1 MKIRLF
7 STLLLIIINQLLR
20 RGMQINMSAG
30 LLDYVTYKYV
40 VLKDRRLGVAY
51 YVLAVAILIFT
62 VTEVF
67 VRKGYLEVIT
77 MGQLDA
83 ISNQYSTSISFQI
96 DSNPQGVV
104 RAVVSEE
111 LSNEYRN
118 NSKPDY
124 CDLNISCQYYDPL
137 ELNWPMEGRAVTIT
151 TFAKEKHQKLLPQGT
166 QYEVVQESKYYT
178 LVCSITAETINY
190 VLIYVK
196 GGPSGSF
203 SLSAEGAE
211 TIQSVTYTT
220 YCYNIMRGS

>member
-1 MKIRLF
+1 MH
-7 STLLLIIINQLLR
+7 
-20 RGMQINMSAG
+20 INMSAG

-51 YVLAVAILIFT
+51 YILAVAILIFT

-67 VRKGYLEVIT
+67 VRKGYLKVIT
-77 MGQLDA
+77 MGQLMSDG
-83 ISNQYSTSISFQI
+83 IIPMNIIVSNQSISFQI

-111 LSNEYRN
+111 LSNEYKN

-178 LVCSITAETINY
+178 LVCSITAENINY
-190 VLIYVK
+190 VLIIIC
-196 GGPSGSF
+196 
-203 SLSAEGAE
+203 ERW
-211 TIQSVTYTT
+211 T
-220 YCYNIMRGS
+220 